1 MKTFIATIRIK
12 GQLIRTT
19 VAADDA
25 IHAKLLLQFLF
36 GMNSI
41 AAPPAIAEN
50 SAGELPDAE
59 QLYLG
64 DGLIKPISST
74 SPKSPEK
81 AQLDALKVRKD
92 QATQAL
98 KAARQRINVTKAQKA
113 LHKAMQPIPLK

>member
-1 MKTFIATIRIK
+1 MKTFIATVRIK

-74 SPKSPEK
+74 SPSTPEQ
-81 AQLDALKVRKD
+81 AQLDALKTRKD

-98 KAARQRINVTKAQKA
+98 KAARQRIKVTKAQKA
-113 LHKAMQPIPLK
+113 LQSAIQHQMPR

>member
-1 MKTFIATIRIK
+1 MKTFISTIRIK
-12 GQLIRTT
+12 GQLVRTT
-19 VAADDA
+19 VTADDA

-41 AAPPAIAEN
+41 AVAPTIAEN

-74 SPKSPEK
+74 SPRSPEQ
-81 AQLDALKVRKD
+81 AQLDALKTRKD

-98 KAARQRINVTKAQKA
+98 KAARQRIKVTKAQKA
-113 LHKAMQPIPLK
+113 LQSAMQHQVPR